1 MHITKSFLLSLALL
15 PAGLFADVNFPMI
28 RLFTVKKK
36 VSDTPLDD
44 VEGSW
49 QLCAPETVAH
59 FSAVGYFFSRD
70 LHQKLHQPIGFIH
83 TSWGGTPAQSWASR
97 GALEAEPAL

>member
-1 MHITKSFLLSLALL
+1 MDA
-15 PAGLFADVNFPMI
+15 PAGKYGPLKRQGENFVFANGKGLRFWGVNLVASANFPMI

-49 QLCAPETVAH
+49 QLCSPESVSK

-70 LHQKLHQPIGFIH
+70 LHQRCANQR
-83 TSWGGTPAQSWASR
+83 TGT
-97 GALEAEPAL
+97 